1 MSLFALILA
10 TSALQASVGTTAP
23 HQGGP
28 THQPP
33 TPRDFRVEVLAANDL
48 GMHCMDREFSIFSI
62 LPPFNVVRAQVVQPT
77 DSPKPKLLDD
87 SLIEVTYQP
96 VTDPRGSR
104 NSTSF
109 GKTDFWQHAFGL
121 FGALLPQGMGLTG
134 LYMPAEAPT
143 PGPQPMTYEPA
154 TKSWIAFGIP
164 ITPIDDAGRTN
175 TYPLLRVVA
184 RWKASHQPLAYL
196 DVVVPVAQETD
207 CSNCHAT
214 GGMAASGGSVLW
226 SNDPDLERQTKFNV
240 LELHDFAQGTN
251 LMAAQPVLCASC
263 HYSPA
268 LDLAGSGP
276 QGGQIGHVT
285 FSAAM
290 HEYHG
295 ELVDG
300 QGAPVFPHNGTAD
313 QTCYQCHPGAI
324 TQCAR
329 GAMKTGGM
337 ECLDCHGDM
346 LSVGGTYPL
355 LPGGSIDGTN
365 DGLPRRPWKDLP
377 RCQSCHTG
385 DAVSHLSGTGYVL
398 APDGIR
404 LKQAYKTAD
413 NSASSILATNK
424 RFAENTNK
432 LYRFS
437 AGHGNLSCENCHGST
452 HAEWPNADALAN
464 DNIAAT
470 QLQGHSGVVIECST
484 CHLPNT
490 LPAQTMQGPHG
501 MHVVADSRF
510 YHDESGHEHLYE
522 QNPNACKTCHG
533 TNLNGTALSRAAANR
548 TFVTSEG
555 TFHVT
560 KGQAIGC
567 ALCHDKP

>member
-1 MSLFALILA
+1 MPLLSFLLA
-10 TSALQASVGTTAP
+10 AAASQASAGTAAAAQGVAP
-23 HQGGP
+23 QN
-28 THQPP
+28 P
-33 TPRDFRVEVLAANDL
+33 TPRNLRVEVLAANDL
-48 GMHCMDREFSIFSI
+48 GMHCMDREFSVFSI
-62 LPPFNVVRAQVVQPT
+62 LPPFNVLRAQVLQPT
-77 DSPKPKLLDD
+77 DSSKPVLLDD
-87 SLIEVTYQP
+87 SLIEVTYQA

-104 NSTSF
+104 NSTSL
-109 GKTDFWQHAFGL
+109 GKTDFWQHVQGL
-121 FGALLPQGMGLTG
+121 FGVALPPGVGLTG
-134 LYMPAEAPT
+134 LTMPADAAV
-143 PGPQPMTYEPA
+143 PGPQPMTYDPA
-154 TKSWIAFGIP
+154 SKGWVAAGIP
-164 ITPIDDAGRTN
+164 ITPLDDAGQVN

-214 GGMAASGGSVLW
+214 GGIAASSGSIAW
-226 SNDPDLERQTKFNV
+226 SNEPDLERQTKLNV
-240 LELHDFAQGTN
+240 LKLHDARQGTT
-251 LMAAQPVLCASC
+251 LESSQPVLCAAC

-268 LDLAGSGP
+268 LDLSGQGP
-276 QGGQIGHVT
+276 QGGQVGHVY

-300 QGAPVFPHNGTAD
+300 QGLPVFPPNGSAN

-346 LSVGGTYPL
+346 LSVGGKYPL

-365 DGLPRRPWKDLP
+365 DGHPRRPWVDLP

-385 DAVSHLSGTGYVL
+385 DALTHLSGSGYVL

-404 LKQAYKTAD
+404 LKQAFKTGD
-413 NSASSILATNK
+413 PSASPILATNK

-470 QLQGHSGVVIECST
+470 QIQGHSGVLIECSS

-490 LPAQTMQGPHG
+490 LPAGTLQGPHG
-501 MHVVADSRF
+501 MHVVADPRF
-510 YHDESGHEHLYE
+510 YFDGSGHEDLYE
-522 QNPNACKTCHG
+522 HNPSSCKSCHG
-533 TNLNGTALSRAAANR
+533 ASLAGTALSRAAANR

-555 TFHVT
+555 TFQVA

-567 ALCHDKP
+567 ALCHDMP